1 MPDSVKDQCLKFVN
15 TYSDV
20 VIDFISHQITPEEVC
35 QQIGLCVTK
44 DALSN
49 AEQFEM
55 LSHVEEIEE
64 GIVEP

>member
-64 GIVEP
+64 GKVEP